1 MKWRLWGPMLLALG
15 IVASSAV
22 AARVPAAMPQAMA
35 GPALMALVLLF
46 VAGVDRW
53 RFGGSWSVPA
63 GAAILAAAI
72 LLAGWLT
79 VRRDPAQVVERMWLY
94 GAGASAVL
102 SLVLG
107 RGGSRA
113 GDR

>member
-15 IVASSAV
+15 IVVSSTV

-35 GPALMALVLLF
+35 GPALMALVLLI
-46 VAGVDRW
+46 VAGLDRW
-53 RFGGSWSVPA
+53 RFGGPWSVLA

-72 LLAGWLT
+72 LLAGALT
-79 VRRDPAQVVERMWLY
+79 ARRDPTQVVERMWLY
-94 GAGASAVL
+94 GAGAGAVL

-113 GDR
+113 EAR